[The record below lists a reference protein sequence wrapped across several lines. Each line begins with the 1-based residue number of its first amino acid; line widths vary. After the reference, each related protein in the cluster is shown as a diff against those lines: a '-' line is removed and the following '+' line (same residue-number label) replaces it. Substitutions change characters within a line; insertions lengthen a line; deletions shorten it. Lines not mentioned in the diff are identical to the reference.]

1 MHKNNFLDVN
11 KASNTLTNN
20 EYRRF
25 KIELEAISKEKD
37 PYPIMMFMKSTME
50 KLAREKKD
58 NYDFKVSSLFNVY
71 HIENKNLFDDLD
83 KIWDV
88 CYENIINSKK
98 SLLSFMIASM
108 ITSITN
114 TNNDRFLYE
123 LLIETYKKQVCIY
136 CCKFV
141 EGLVNG

>member
-1 MHKNNFLDVN
+1 MYKNNFLDVN

-25 KIELEAISKEKD
+25 KIELETISKEKD

-50 KLAREKKD
+50 KLSREKKD
-58 NYDFKVSSLFNVY
+58 NYDFKVSSLFDFYN
-71 HIENKNLFDDLD
+71 IENKNLFDDLD

-98 SLLSFMIASM
+98 NLLSFMIASL
-108 ITSITN
+108 TN
-114 TNNDRFLYE
+114 TNNDRYLYE
-123 LLIETYKKQVCIY
+123 ALVRRYKELVCIY

-141 EGLVNG
+141 EGLING